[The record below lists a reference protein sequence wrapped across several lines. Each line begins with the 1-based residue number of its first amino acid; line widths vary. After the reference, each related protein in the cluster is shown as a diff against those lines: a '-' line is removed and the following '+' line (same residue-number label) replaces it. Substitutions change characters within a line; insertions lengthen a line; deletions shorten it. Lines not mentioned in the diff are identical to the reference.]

1 VLRYDGTTL
10 GNLMTKKLIIAT
22 LAGAALASTSA
33 MAADMAVKAPVLKAQ
48 PSNCAYD
55 IIRANSQIGISAV
68 AGNLDYAEFNQP
80 PAGGGPL
87 ANGAFPQG
95 FTLNSE
101 KGWLPGVA
109 VTGSYMSD
117 CSSAISNMYFFGR
130 GTYLDGKTDYYNYTV
145 NVPGKDPAKIWDG
158 DFRIGKGFQVTP
170 NAMLTPYIGAG
181 VHSWERTITAVPG
194 GAFIETY
201 RHGYVGAGLLLQVA
215 AAPGVVLSGYGFGG
229 STFSPEMDFN
239 PTTSGVAVP
248 HTFGL
253 GTSEIVKAGASI
265 DYAFTPNWHANLGVD
280 YTYFKYGASR
290 QELLPAFGIYEPPS
304 RTYDVRVSAGIG
316 YSFGAPVVAKY

>member
-1 VLRYDGTTL
+1 
-10 GNLMTKKLIIAT
+10 MKKISAT
-22 LAGAALASTSA
+22 AFSALLAMVGSAS
-33 MAADMAVKAPVLKAQ
+33 AADMAVKAPLLKAQ
-48 PSNCAYD
+48 PAGCAYD
-55 IIRANSQIGISAV
+55 IIRANSQIGVSFV
-68 AGNLDYAEFNQP
+68 AGNMDYAEFNQP

-95 FTLNSE
+95 YTLNSE

-117 CSSAISNMYFFGR
+117 CFSSIPNIYVFGR
-130 GTYLDGKTDYYNYTV
+130 GSYLDGKTDYYNYTN
-145 NVPGKDPAKIWDG
+145 NVPGKDPAKVWDG
-158 DFRIGKGFQVTP
+158 DFRLGKGFQVGT

-181 VHSWERTITAVPG
+181 AHSWERTISAVPG

-215 AAPGVVLSGYGFGG
+215 TSPGVVLSGYGFGG
-229 STFSPEMDFN
+229 STFSSEMAFN
-239 PTTSGVAVP
+239 PTTSGVATG

-253 GTSEIVKAGASI
+253 GNSGIVKAGASV
-265 DYAFTPNWHANLGVD
+265 DYALNANWHVNAGVD

-290 QELLPAFGIYEPPS
+290 QELLPVFGIFEPPS
-304 RTYDVRVSAGIG
+304 RTHDIRLSAGVG

>member
-1 VLRYDGTTL
+1 MKKVIVASAAVIA
-10 GNLMTKKLIIAT
+10 MT
-22 LAGAALASTSA
+22 AGAAS
-33 MAADMAVKAPVLKAQ
+33 AADMAVKAPIVKAQ
-48 PSNCAYD
+48 PSGCAYD
-55 IIRANSQIGISAV
+55 IIRANSQIGVSFV

-87 ANGAFPQG
+87 PDARFPQG
-95 FTLNSE
+95 YTLNSE

-117 CSSAISNMYFFGR
+117 CMSSISNLYVFAR
-130 GTYLDGKTDYYNYTV
+130 GTYLDGKTDYYNYTN

-158 DFRIGKGFQVTP
+158 DFRLGKGFQIGS

-181 VHSWERTITAVPG
+181 VHSWERTISAVPG

-201 RHGYVGAGLLLQVA
+201 RHGYVGAGLLAQLV
-215 AAPGVVLSGYGFGG
+215 AAPGFVLSAYGFGG
-229 STFSPEMDFN
+229 STFSSEMDFN

-248 HTFGL
+248 HTFRL
-253 GTSEIVKAGASI
+253 GDSEILKAGASF
-265 DYAFTPNWHANLGVD
+265 DYAFTPNWHVNAGVD

-290 QELLPAFGIYEPPS
+290 QELLPAFGIFEPPS
-304 RTYDVRVSAGIG
+304 RTYDLRVSVGVG
-316 YSFGAPVVAKY
+316 YSFGAPVVAKF